1 MRRLSLALAL
11 ATAFAATPASAAE
24 PQQTATQQASSA
36 DIARLLEVMD
46 MRSMMDSMLKQ
57 MSEVQEATITQAF
70 GSDLS
75 DKDRAEMSDFMRR
88 TNAKVHARL
97 SWDRLEPLFSRV
109 YTQLFSRREVDAMI
123 AFYGSP
129 AGQRVVA
136 KMPALMQNTLGAVQR
151 MVVPMLQQT
160 QRDIAREA
168 GLPPPPAPPAPP
180 TPPAG

>member
-11 ATAFAATPASAAE
+11 ALATAFTVTPASAAE

-123 AFYGSP
+123 AFYGS
-129 AGQRVVA
+129 AEGQSIL
-136 KMPALMQNTLGAVQR
+136 KKSPQIMALTMQEMQPIMQEMMADLKTDLDKQLANR
-151 MVVPMLQQT
+151 KP
-160 QRDIAREA
+160 
-168 GLPPPPAPPAPP
+168 
-180 TPPAG
+180 

>member
-123 AFYGSP
+123 AFYGS
-129 AGQRVVA
+129 AEGQSILKKSPQA
-136 KMPALMQNTLGAVQR
+136 MALAMQEMQPLMQEMMADLKTDLDKQLANR
-151 MVVPMLQQT
+151 KP
-160 QRDIAREA
+160 
-168 GLPPPPAPPAPP
+168 
-180 TPPAG
+180 

>member
-24 PQQTATQQASSA
+24 PQQTATQQASCA

-123 AFYGSP
+123 AFYGS
-129 AGQRVVA
+129 AEGQSILKKSPQA
-136 KMPALMQNTLGAVQR
+136 MALAMQEMQPLMQEMMADLKTDLDKQLANR
-151 MVVPMLQQT
+151 KP
-160 QRDIAREA
+160 
-168 GLPPPPAPPAPP
+168 
-180 TPPAG
+180 

>member
-11 ATAFAATPASAAE
+11 ATAFAATPANAAE

-123 AFYGSP
+123 AFYGS
-129 AGQRVVA
+129 AEGQSILKKSPQA
-136 KMPALMQNTLGAVQR
+136 MALAMQEMQPLMQEMMADLKTDLDKQLANR
-151 MVVPMLQQT
+151 KP
-160 QRDIAREA
+160 
-168 GLPPPPAPPAPP
+168 
-180 TPPAG
+180 

>member
-11 ATAFAATPASAAE
+11 ATAFTATPASAAE

-36 DIARLLEVMD
+36 DIDRLLEVMD
-46 MRSMMDSMLKQ
+46 MRSMLDSMLKQ

-123 AFYGSP
+123 AFYGS
-129 AGQRVVA
+129 AEGQSIL
-136 KMPALMQNTLGAVQR
+136 KKSPQIMALTMQEMQPIMQEMMADLKTDLDKQLANR
-151 MVVPMLQQT
+151 KP
-160 QRDIAREA
+160 
-168 GLPPPPAPPAPP
+168 
-180 TPPAG
+180 

>member
-109 YTQLFSRREVDAMI
+109 YTQLFSKREVDAMI
-123 AFYGSP
+123 AFYGS
-129 AGQRVVA
+129 AEGQSILKKSPQA
-136 KMPALMQNTLGAVQR
+136 MALAMQEMQPLMQEMMADLKTDLDKQLANR
-151 MVVPMLQQT
+151 KP
-160 QRDIAREA
+160 
-168 GLPPPPAPPAPP
+168 
-180 TPPAG
+180 

>member
-24 PQQTATQQASSA
+24 PQQTATQQSSSA

-46 MRSMMDSMLKQ
+46 MRSMIDSMLKQ
-57 MSEVQEATITQAF
+57 MSEVQEATSTQAF
-70 GSDLS
+70 GGDLS

-123 AFYGSP
+123 AFYGS
-129 AGQRVVA
+129 AEGQSIL
-136 KMPALMQNTLGAVQR
+136 KKSPQIMALTMQEMQPIMQEMMADLKTDLDKQLANR
-151 MVVPMLQQT
+151 KP
-160 QRDIAREA
+160 
-168 GLPPPPAPPAPP
+168 
-180 TPPAG
+180 

>member
-11 ATAFAATPASAAE
+11 ALALATAFTVTPASAAE

-109 YTQLFSRREVDAMI
+109 YTQLFSKREVDAMI
-123 AFYGSP
+123 AFYGS
-129 AGQRVVA
+129 AEGQSILKKSPQA
-136 KMPALMQNTLGAVQR
+136 MAITMQEIQ
-151 MVVPMLQQT
+151 P
-160 QRDIAREA
+160 IATAAMTEA
-168 GLPPPPAPPAPP
+168 MSVIEKRIAEQKKRKD
-180 TPPAG
+180 

>member
-1 MRRLSLALAL
+1 MRRLCLALAL

-70 GSDLS
+70 GGDLS

-109 YTQLFSRREVDAMI
+109 YTQLFSKREVDAMI
-123 AFYGSP
+123 AFYGS
-129 AGQRVVA
+129 AEGQSIL
-136 KMPALMQNTLGAVQR
+136 KKSPQIMALTMQEMQPIMQEMMADLKTDLDKQLANR
-151 MVVPMLQQT
+151 KP
-160 QRDIAREA
+160 
-168 GLPPPPAPPAPP
+168 
-180 TPPAG
+180 

>member
-109 YTQLFSRREVDAMI
+109 YTQLFSKREVDAMI
-123 AFYGSP
+123 AFYGS
-129 AGQRVVA
+129 AEGQSIL
-136 KMPALMQNTLGAVQR
+136 KKSPQIMALTMQEMQPIMQEMMADLKTDLDKQLANR
-151 MVVPMLQQT
+151 KP
-160 QRDIAREA
+160 
-168 GLPPPPAPPAPP
+168 
-180 TPPAG
+180 

>member
-123 AFYGSP
+123 AFYGS
-129 AGQRVVA
+129 AEGQSILKKSPQA
-136 KMPALMQNTLGAVQR
+136 MALAMQEMQPLIQEMMADLKTDLDKQLANR
-151 MVVPMLQQT
+151 KP
-160 QRDIAREA
+160 
-168 GLPPPPAPPAPP
+168 
-180 TPPAG
+180 

>member
-11 ATAFAATPASAAE
+11 ALALATAFTVTPASAAE

-36 DIARLLEVMD
+36 DIDRLLEVMD
-46 MRSMMDSMLKQ
+46 MRSMLDSMLKQ

-70 GSDLS
+70 GGDLS

-109 YTQLFSRREVDAMI
+109 YTQLFSKREVDAMI
-123 AFYGSP
+123 AFYGS
-129 AGQRVVA
+129 AEGQSIL
-136 KMPALMQNTLGAVQR
+136 KKSPQIMALTMQEMQPIMQEMMADLKTDLDKQLANR
-151 MVVPMLQQT
+151 KP
-160 QRDIAREA
+160 
-168 GLPPPPAPPAPP
+168 
-180 TPPAG
+180 

>member
-123 AFYGSP
+123 AFYGS
-129 AGQRVVA
+129 AEGQSILKKSPQA
-136 KMPALMQNTLGAVQR
+136 MALAMQEMQPIMQEMMADLKTDLDKQLANR
-151 MVVPMLQQT
+151 KP
-160 QRDIAREA
+160 
-168 GLPPPPAPPAPP
+168 
-180 TPPAG
+180 

>member
-11 ATAFAATPASAAE
+11 ALALATAFTVTPASAAE

-36 DIARLLEVMD
+36 DIDRLLEVMD
-46 MRSMMDSMLKQ
+46 MRSMLDSMLKQ

-123 AFYGSP
+123 AFYGS
-129 AGQRVVA
+129 AEGQSILKKSPQA
-136 KMPALMQNTLGAVQR
+136 MALAMQEMQPLMQEMMADLKTDLDKQLANR
-151 MVVPMLQQT
+151 KP
-160 QRDIAREA
+160 
-168 GLPPPPAPPAPP
+168 
-180 TPPAG
+180 

>member
-11 ATAFAATPASAAE
+11 ALALATAFTVTPASAAE

-123 AFYGSP
+123 AFYGS
-129 AGQRVVA
+129 AEGQSILKKSPQA
-136 KMPALMQNTLGAVQR
+136 MALAMQEMQPLMQEMMADLKTDLDKQLANR
-151 MVVPMLQQT
+151 KP
-160 QRDIAREA
+160 
-168 GLPPPPAPPAPP
+168 
-180 TPPAG
+180 

>member
-11 ATAFAATPASAAE
+11 ALALATAFTVTPASAAE

-109 YTQLFSRREVDAMI
+109 YTQLFSKREVDAMI
-123 AFYGSP
+123 AFYGS
-129 AGQRVVA
+129 AEGQSIL
-136 KMPALMQNTLGAVQR
+136 KKSPQIMALTMQEMQPIMQEMMADLKTDLDKQLANR
-151 MVVPMLQQT
+151 KP
-160 QRDIAREA
+160 
-168 GLPPPPAPPAPP
+168 
-180 TPPAG
+180 

>member
-123 AFYGSP
+123 AFYGS
-129 AGQRVVA
+129 AEGQSIL
-136 KMPALMQNTLGAVQR
+136 KKSPQIMALTMQEMQPIMQEMMADLKTDLDKQLANR
-151 MVVPMLQQT
+151 KP
-160 QRDIAREA
+160 
-168 GLPPPPAPPAPP
+168 
-180 TPPAG
+180 

>member
-1 MRRLSLALAL
+1 MRRLSLALALAL

-123 AFYGSP
+123 AFYGS
-129 AGQRVVA
+129 AEGQSILKKSPQA
-136 KMPALMQNTLGAVQR
+136 MALAMQEMQPLMQEMMADLKTDLDKQLANR
-151 MVVPMLQQT
+151 KP
-160 QRDIAREA
+160 
-168 GLPPPPAPPAPP
+168 
-180 TPPAG
+180 

>member
-46 MRSMMDSMLKQ
+46 MRSMIDSMLKQ

-123 AFYGSP
+123 AFYGS
-129 AGQRVVA
+129 AEGQSILKKSPQA
-136 KMPALMQNTLGAVQR
+136 MALAMQEMQPLMQEMMADLKTDLDKQLANR
-151 MVVPMLQQT
+151 KP
-160 QRDIAREA
+160 
-168 GLPPPPAPPAPP
+168 
-180 TPPAG
+180 

>member
-36 DIARLLEVMD
+36 DIDRLLEVMD

-123 AFYGSP
+123 AFYGS
-129 AGQRVVA
+129 AEGQSILKKSPQA
-136 KMPALMQNTLGAVQR
+136 MALAMQEMQPLMQEMMADLKTDLDKQLANR
-151 MVVPMLQQT
+151 KP
-160 QRDIAREA
+160 
-168 GLPPPPAPPAPP
+168 
-180 TPPAG
+180 